1 MKKQLFMIGMLS
13 AFIMA
18 HGAAQ
23 ADTLSDIKAHKA
35 IKVAID
41 LGNPPFG
48 FKGPNLEAE
57 GYDVNTAQLLAQDL
71 GVKLEIVP
79 TTGPNR
85 IPFLISK
92 RADIVISTLAV
103 TPERQQVIDFSMPY
117 AAVLNVLAAPVSMSI
132 HTPSDL
138 AGKRIAA
145 TRGTT
150 NDVAVTKVAPPSA
163 QIVRFDDEATTLTSV
178 TSGQV
183 KLVAQNPAMV
193 KLMNEKNPSLHLE
206 SKFTLKEI
214 SFGVGVRK
222 GDTDLKNWIN
232 GWIKTNL
239 KNGKLNQFYKKYNGV
254 DLPEKITSAS

>member
-1 MKKQLFMIGMLS
+1 MKKHLFMVGIFS
-13 AFIMA
+13 ALIMA
-18 HGAAQ
+18 HSAVQ
-23 ADTLSDIKAHKA
+23 ADTLSNIKAAKV

-48 FKGPNLEAE
+48 FKGPTLEPE
-57 GYDVNTAQLLAQDL
+57 GYDVNTAQLLAKDL

-85 IPFLISK
+85 IPFLISN
-92 RADIVISTLAV
+92 RADIVISTLAI
-103 TPERQQVIDFSMPY
+103 TPKRQEVIDFSVPY
-117 AAVLNVLAAPVSMSI
+117 AAVLNVLAAPKSMNIKS
-132 HTPSDL
+132 PADL
-138 AGKRIAA
+138 AGHRIAA

-150 NDVAVTKVAPPSA
+150 NDVAVTNVAPKTA
-163 QIVRFDDEATTLTSV
+163 QIVRFDDEATTLTAL

-206 SKFTLKEI
+206 SKFTLKQI

-222 GDTDLKNWIN
+222 GDDNLKKWIDA
-232 GWIKTNL
+232 WIKTNL
-239 KNGKLNQFYKKYNGV
+239 KNGKLNTFYKKYNGV
-254 DLPEKITSAS
+254 DLPQKITNVS